1 MTRGEVKN
9 MLAMLPVLQAYAD
22 GATVQINMGNKDYPD
37 WEDCRNPRF
46 NGDPTH
52 YRAKPRPV
60 VRWCILRSSGE
71 ISVLYDTEEA
81 AAAAL
86 TDLAVL
92 AEYRG
97 ARVIK
102 FVEEM
107 K

>member
-1 MTRGEVKN
+1 MTRGKVKN

-22 GATVQINMGNKDYPD
+22 GATVQINMGNKDYPG
-37 WEDCRNPRF
+37 WEDCPYPEF
-46 NGDPTH
+46 NDDPTH
-52 YRAKPRPV
+52 YRVKPKPA

-71 ISVLYDTEEA
+71 ISVLYDTEEE

-92 AEYRG
+92 AEYHG